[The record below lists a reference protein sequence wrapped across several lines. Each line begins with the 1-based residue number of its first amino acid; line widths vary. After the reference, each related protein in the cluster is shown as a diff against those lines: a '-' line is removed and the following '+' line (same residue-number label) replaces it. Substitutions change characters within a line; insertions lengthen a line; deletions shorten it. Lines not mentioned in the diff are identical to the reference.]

1 MSDRPAR
8 RDRDEQDP
16 LAIQVKRRRAPEY
29 RPPPGQES
37 IILLGLSIGILMMG
51 IQLWLLTLA
60 YDLYQLDEDRD
71 LLLVAILS
79 GLIFLGGL
87 AILRFLDQRPRR

>member
-8 RDRDEQDP
+8 PDRDEQDP
-16 LAIQVKRRRAPEY
+16 LAVPARRRRAPEY
-29 RPPPGQES
+29 RPPPGQEG

-71 LLLVAILS
+71 LLLVAIFS

>member
-1 MSDRPAR
+1 MN
-8 RDRDEQDP
+8 DP
-16 LAIQVKRRRAPEY
+16 LEERQQQQQDRLTIPIKPRREPEY
-29 RPPPGQES
+29 RPPPGQDG